1 MKEYRNRIN
10 GPVVT
15 TAIHFEDSIAEETEA
30 GANMSCYW
38 PTTLY
43 AAFSAVRATLEK
55 FKETQD
61 ITKIDYDFEEHE
73 IMDIL
78 PYDKYYRNMEKFHGA
93 DQYK

>member
-1 MKEYRNRIN
+1 MYDTGGE
-10 GPVVT
+10 
-15 TAIHFEDSIAEETEA
+15 AIYE
-30 GANMSCYW
+30 
-38 PTTLY
+38 
-43 AAFSAVRATLEK
+43 
-55 FKETQD
+55 D